1 MEEKERSVVERLED
15 IENKIPTPQK
25 PVFIDDIIG
34 MPFSS
39 YLKQSTVYGVEE
51 DERKFKH
58 SIKRQTVMPIICL
71 CILLAGIVVHAIAL
85 SINKGNEWMVLVGDF
100 LAALCPV
107 MALLILGNQKSKQPM
122 KSFWN
127 IKNKEFYLV
136 PEGDHKKI
144 SSETKNGFW
153 FYAMLFGKII
163 SIVGCAALTFIYFA
177 TSMQTS
183 ANGAMY
189 WLSSVFGYLALLTCV
204 IVSKFGPPYYFF
216 HYIFETEDSY
226 VTYPNLDYVKKDK

>member
-15 IENKIPTPQK
+15 IENKIPTPHK
-25 PVFIDDIIG
+25 PVYIDDIIG

-39 YLKQSTVYGVEE
+39 YLKQSTVYGIEE
-51 DERKFKH
+51 DERKFKN

-71 CILLAGIVVHAIAL
+71 CILLVGIVVHAISL
-85 SINKGNEWMVLVGDF
+85 SINRGNEWMVLVGDV
-100 LAALCPV
+100 LAALCPI

-153 FYAMLFGKII
+153 FYAMLFAKII
-163 SIVGCAALTFIYFA
+163 SILGCAALTFIYFA
-177 TSMQTS
+177 TSMQT
-183 ANGAMY
+183 ATNGAMY
-189 WLSSVFGYLALLTCV
+189 WLSSVFGYLALLTCI

-216 HYIFETEDSY
+216 HYIFEMEDSY
-226 VTYPNLDYVKKDK
+226 VTYPDLDYIKKNK

>member
-1 MEEKERSVVERLED
+1 MEDKERSVVERLED
-15 IENKIPTPQK
+15 IENKISTPQK
-25 PVFIDDIIG
+25 PVSIADIIG

-100 LAALCPV
+100 LAALCPT
-107 MALLILGNQKSKQPM
+107 MTLLILGNQKSKQPM

-136 PEGDHKKI
+136 PEGDRKKI

-163 SIVGCAALTFIYFA
+163 SIVGCTAFTVIYFV

-183 ANGAMY
+183 ANGAMF
-189 WLSSVFGYLALLTCV
+189 WLSILFGYLDFL
-204 IVSKFGPPYYFF
+204 IYIIGRKFDQPYYFF

-226 VTYPNLDYVKKDK
+226 VTYPNLDYVKKEK

>member
-15 IENKIPTPQK
+15 IENKIPTPQEQ
-25 PVFIDDIIG
+25 VFIDDIIG

-58 SIKRQTVMPIICL
+58 DIKKQTVMPIICL
-71 CILLAGIVVHAIAL
+71 CILLAGIVIHAIAL

-107 MALLILGNQKSKQPM
+107 MTLLILGNQKSKQPM

-136 PEGDHKKI
+136 PEGNHKKI

-163 SIVGCAALTFIYFA
+163 SIVGCAVLTFIYFA
-177 TSMQTS
+177 ISMQTS
-183 ANGAMY
+183 ANEAMY
-189 WLSSVFGYLALLTCV
+189 WLSSMFGYFVLFTC
-204 IVSKFGPPYYFF
+204 IIAITFNPSYYFF